1 MPKKTRNETAKE
13 IDAAAADWAAR
24 LDRGVLSPED
34 EVRLDAW
41 LAGDSRRVGAFAKA
55 RAVALYSER
64 ARALGPQ
71 FDPRAFKGAQV
82 KAQTQASPQARGRG
96 RANGPAFS
104 PGRRRM
110 MWGTAAAVIGGAV
123 VGGYSLATAGE
134 TYTTRRG
141 EMKVVPLADGSV
153 VNLNTDSRIRVQYT
167 AARRSIHLDRGEALF
182 DVAKDAARPFV
193 VFAGDTQVRAVGT
206 SFSVLR
212 LADTPVQITV
222 REGVVEVDRE
232 HLGAPDVAP
241 VRLTANMRAEAPLG
255 SGLASPVPI
264 RAVAVAPVE
273 VERAVAWREGRI
285 AFEGETLAEAV
296 KDFQR
301 YSDTRIVIDDPS
313 IAREEVTGLFQ
324 ATDPVGFAQ
333 AVATGFGWHAEVGEN
348 QVRLSR

>member
-1 MPKKTRNETAKE
+1 MPEKTRNETAKE
-13 IDAAAADWAAR
+13 IDAAAAEWAAR

-34 EVRLDAW
+34 EARLDAW
-41 LAGDSRRVGAFAKA
+41 LAADARRVGAFAKA

-71 FDPRAFKGAQV
+71 FDPRAFKATGPRAKGKGGAKGTV
-82 KAQTQASPQARGRG
+82 
-96 RANGPAFS
+96 FS
-104 PGRRRM
+104 PARRWM
-110 MWGTAAAVIGGAV
+110 LWGTAAAGIGGAV
-123 VGGYSLATAGE
+123 LGGYGLATAGE
-134 TYTTRRG
+134 TYVTRRG

-153 VNLNTDSRIRVQYT
+153 VNLNTDSRMRVLYS
-167 AARRSIHLDRGEALF
+167 AARRAIHLDRGEALF
-182 DVAKDAARPFV
+182 DVAKDASRPFV
-193 VFAGDTQVRAVGT
+193 VYAGDTQVKAVGT

-222 REGVVEVDRE
+222 REGVVEIDRG
-232 HLGAPDVAP
+232 HLGTAQIAP
-241 VRLTANMRAEAPLG
+241 VRLSANMRAMAPID
-255 SGLASPVPI
+255 SGLAAPAPI

-273 VERAVAWREGRI
+273 VERSVAWREGRI

-324 ATDPVGFAQ
+324 ANDPVGFAQ

>member
-1 MPKKTRNETAKE
+1 
-13 IDAAAADWAAR
+13 
-24 LDRGVLSPED
+24 
-34 EVRLDAW
+34 
-41 LAGDSRRVGAFAKA
+41 
-55 RAVALYSER
+55 
-64 ARALGPQ
+64 
-71 FDPRAFKGAQV
+71 
-82 KAQTQASPQARGRG
+82 
-96 RANGPAFS
+96 
-104 PGRRRM
+104 
-110 MWGTAAAVIGGAV
+110 
-123 VGGYSLATAGE
+123 
-134 TYTTRRG
+134 
-141 EMKVVPLADGSV
+141 MKVVPLADGSV

-167 AARRSIHLDRGEALF
+167 AVRRSIHLDRGEALF

-193 VFAGDTQVRAVGT
+193 VSAGDMQVRAVGT

-222 REGVVEVDRE
+222 REGVVEVDRD
-232 HLGAPDVAP
+232 HSGAREVAP

-255 SGLASPVPI
+255 SGLASPAPI

-273 VERAVAWREGRI
+273 IERAVAWREGRI

-313 IAREEVTGLFQ
+313 IAKEEVTGLFQ
-324 ATDPVGFAQ
+324 ANDPVGFAQ

>member
-1 MPKKTRNETAKE
+1 MPEKTRNETAKE
-13 IDAAAADWAAR
+13 IDKAAADWAAR

-41 LAGDSRRVGAFAKA
+41 LAADARRAGAFARA

-64 ARALGPQ
+64 AQALGPQ
-71 FDPRAFKGAQV
+71 FDPQAFKG
-82 KAQTQASPQARGRG
+82 KRGRG
-96 RANGPAFS
+96 REKGLAFS
-104 PGRRRM
+104 SSRRWM
-110 MWGTAAAVIGGAV
+110 LWGTAAAGVSGTVLA
-123 VGGYSLATAGE
+123 GYGLATAGE
-134 TYTTRRG
+134 TYVTRRG
-141 EMKVVPLADGSV
+141 EMKIVPLADGSV
-153 VNLNTDSRIRVQYT
+153 VNLNTDSRMRVQYT
-167 AARRSIHLDRGEALF
+167 AARRSIHLERGEALF
-182 DVAKDAARPFV
+182 DVARDTARPFV
-193 VFAGDTQVRAVGT
+193 VFAGDTEVKAVGT
-206 SFSVLR
+206 SFSVQR
-212 LADTPVQITV
+212 LANAPVQITV
-222 REGVVEVDRE
+222 REGMVEVDR
-232 HLGAPDVAP
+232 GNWATTAP
-241 VRLTANMRAEAPLG
+241 VRLTANMRAVAP
-255 SGLASPVPI
+255 SGNGLVSPAPI

-324 ATDPVGFAQ
+324 ANDPVGFAQ

>member
-34 EVRLDAW
+34 EARLDAW
-41 LAGDSRRVGAFAKA
+41 LAADSRRVGAFAKA

-64 ARALGPQ
+64 TRALGPQ
-71 FDPRAFKGAQV
+71 FDPRAFKG
-82 KAQTQASPQARGRG
+82 TRSRTRGRG
-96 RANGPAFS
+96 QTKGQGFS
-104 PGRRRM
+104 PARRRM
-110 MWGTAAAVIGGAV
+110 LWGTAAAGIAATVL
-123 VGGYSLATAGE
+123 GGYGLATAGE

-153 VNLNTDSRIRVQYT
+153 VNLNTDSRIRVLYT

-193 VFAGDTQVRAVGT
+193 VSAGDTRVKAVGT

-222 REGVVEVDRE
+222 REGVVEVDRG
-232 HLGAPDVAP
+232 HQNALDMGASEMTPL
-241 VRLTANMRAEAPLG
+241 RLTANMRAVAPLG
-255 SGLASPVPI
+255 SGLAAPAPI

-313 IAREEVTGLFQ
+313 IANEEVTGLFQ
-324 ATDPVGFAQ
+324 ANDPVGFAQ
-333 AVATGFGWHAEVGEN
+333 AVATGFGWHAAVGEN